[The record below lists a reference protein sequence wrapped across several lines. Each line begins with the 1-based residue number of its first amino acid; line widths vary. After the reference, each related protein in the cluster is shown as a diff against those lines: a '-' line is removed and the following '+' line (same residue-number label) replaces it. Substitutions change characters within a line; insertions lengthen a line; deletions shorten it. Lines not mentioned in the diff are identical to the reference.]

1 MVAKAIETNE
11 RACIFF
17 PCIHVVAERNIE
29 ASVAQRRTDLKN
41 LVTSLLER
49 ENDNI
54 RKFILT
60 FAAIMVPTASAQGGI
75 ASCCRKVSKTT
86 LHREMVRSY
95 YIQYEPSCPL
105 EAVVFNMINDKRIC
119 ADPNDIQTKTTM
131 AYMDGKNW
139 QLQNIIFRR
148 RN

>member
-1 MVAKAIETNE
+1 MNECVDCVAGLKKGLQHRLQI
-11 RACIFF
+11 I
-17 PCIHVVAERNIE
+17 
-29 ASVAQRRTDLKN
+29 SVLLRHAMARFTFI
-41 LVTSLLER
+41 SLL
-49 ENDNI
+49 
-54 RKFILT
+54 LV
-60 FAAIMVPTASAQGGI
+60 AIMVPTASAQGGI